1 MTDKNKRPR
10 KLTERDKKERAK
22 IREQL
27 RAEGL
32 LPPTKKALNHK
43 KFIEAAEKLYKTE
56 DLLDMVPYIYWALAE
71 MMRHGGGRLDKEAVG
86 AAKVLLL
93 AKQRKE
99 FEESQRKPGQSLTY
113 TVGELY
119 EAVEEIYNA

>member
-1 MTDKNKRPR
+1 MTDKSKKPR
-10 KLTERDKKERAK
+10 KLTEREKKERAE
-22 IREQL
+22 IRARL

-71 MMRHGGGRLDKEAVG
+71 MMRHGGGRLYKEAVG

>member
-1 MTDKNKRPR
+1 MTDKSKKPR
-10 KLTERDKKERAK
+10 KLTKREKKERAK

-32 LPPTKKALNHK
+32 LPPVKKPLNHK

-71 MMRHGGGRLDKEAVG
+71 MMNHGRGDKEAIG

-93 AKQRKE
+93 AKRRKE
-99 FEESQRKPGQSLTY
+99 FEEERRAQGLTNTY
-113 TVGELY
+113 KVGELY